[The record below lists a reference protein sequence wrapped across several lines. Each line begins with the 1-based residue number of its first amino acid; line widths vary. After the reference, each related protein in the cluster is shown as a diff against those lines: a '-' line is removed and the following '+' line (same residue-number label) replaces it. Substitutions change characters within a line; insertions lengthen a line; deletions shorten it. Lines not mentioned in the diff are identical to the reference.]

1 MVALSIS
8 RQAEYPPTGKPAKT
22 GSRSSRADA
31 VGPDAASASHRQE
44 LEANMS
50 RDNAIVMRYDNPDI
64 PSGRDIVYLHGRG
77 STEREA
83 GFALPLFGRA
93 NVRSYRGPLP
103 QGPGFAWFENAGIGV
118 ALPSSLS
125 GETSKV
131 GDWIAADTGR
141 QRPWLCGFSNGAA
154 MAASLLL
161 SNPGA
166 YSGLIMIGGCFAVE
180 DGDLPDNGLLDKPVL
195 FCRGQFD
202 DVIPRHKFEQAEAYL
217 SGPSGARAT
226 FIPYEGGHE
235 LPLPIK
241 AAVQGWLGA
250 ESR

>member
-1 MVALSIS
+1 
-8 RQAEYPPTGKPAKT
+8 
-22 GSRSSRADA
+22 
-31 VGPDAASASHRQE
+31 
-44 LEANMS
+44 MS

-125 GETSKV
+125 GEKSKV

-154 MAASLLL
+154 KIGRASCR
-161 SNPGA
+161 SRVCQYVVIA
-166 YSGLIMIGGCFAVE
+166 GCA
-180 DGDLPDNGLLDKPVL
+180 GTYKTNN
-195 FCRGQFD
+195 
-202 DVIPRHKFEQAEAYL
+202 
-217 SGPSGARAT
+217 
-226 FIPYEGGHE
+226 
-235 LPLPIK
+235 
-241 AAVQGWLGA
+241 
-250 ESR
+250 